1 MYFLGAQDLT
11 ALANNLYSVYTC
23 NPDLAGGSLKE
34 QLETLSREEFVQQL
48 VQTHKERWSSGE
60 AQKDFLYAGSSQ
72 RASLSD
78 TEIAALANKYNPH
91 SMSQKEYSS
100 FLDDLADMGAI
111 SQYEKRLMG
120 YNGMFS
126 LGYFDAS
133 GAFVG
138 SNWDAHILTGNQSD
152 VGSPAEAGGDI
163 LSWLRDMLSRQ
174 NVVMG
179 GMDEE
184 TKEQNRERYEA
195 VSGILERME
204 ALQKP
209 QSGED
214 GKKAGLVRQL
224 ADPDSGFYA
233 DILETLRLKMEERED
248 QEREQAIIDA
258 LGLVLDTMSGKR
270 DTHRSDITLSTAEI
284 AQRISELDPQ
294 DPERVRLELF
304 LQRLSEL
311 GVYFDPADLTGGREE
326 DSFETLSQLLLR
338 RQREQISSSETP

>member
-34 QLETLSREEFVQQL
+34 QPLSREEFVQQML
-48 VQTHKERWSSGE
+48 RAHEERWSSGE
-60 AQKDFLYAGSSQ
+60 AQQDFLCAGSTQ

-78 TEIAALANKYNPH
+78 AEIAALANRYNPRG
-91 SMSQKEYSS
+91 MSQEEYSS

-120 YNGMFS
+120 CNGMFS
-126 LGYFDAS
+126 LGYFDAG
-133 GAFVG
+133 GAFAV
-138 SNWDAHILTGNQSD
+138 SSWDAHILPGNQSD

-184 TKEQNRERYEA
+184 VKEQNRERYET

-204 ALQKP
+204 ALQKS

-214 GKKAGLVRQL
+214 RKKADLVRQL
-224 ADPDSGFYA
+224 ADPNSDFYSG
-233 DILETLRLKMEERED
+233 ILETLRLKMEERED

-258 LGLVLDTMSGKR
+258 LGLVLDAMSGKR

-284 AQRISELDPQ
+284 AQRIGELDPQ

-326 DSFETLSQLLLR
+326 EDSFETLSQLLMR
-338 RQREQISSSETP
+338 RQREQISSSETQ